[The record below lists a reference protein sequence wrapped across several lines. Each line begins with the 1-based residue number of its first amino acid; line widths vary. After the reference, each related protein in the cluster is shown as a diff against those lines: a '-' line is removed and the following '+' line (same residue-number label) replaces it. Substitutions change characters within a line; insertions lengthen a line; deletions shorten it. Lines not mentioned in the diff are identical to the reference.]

1 LPLCKIAIFDKVN
14 SFTKNYTLLLTFD
27 TMRGIKI
34 IFWVL
39 WRVWFYILM
48 TIPILLM
55 FPFLVL
61 SILTESGYPYF
72 FKMARIWAK
81 FILFGMGFYYKID
94 REQELDKDKS
104 YMLIA
109 NHTSMIDIM
118 LMLVTIRKP
127 FVFVGKKEL
136 VKIPIFGF
144 FYKRTCILVDR
155 SSSRSKHGVFDR
167 AQKRINQG
175 LSICIFPEGGVP
187 DDESTLLDHFK
198 DGAFRLAIEHQLPIV
213 PITFG
218 DNKERFSF
226 TFHSGSPGLMRVKV
240 HSFVETEGKILAD
253 KNNLK
258 DQCWKIIHKQLLA
271 FQKKKKA
278 FSPNLL

>member
-1 LPLCKIAIFDKVN
+1 
-14 SFTKNYTLLLTFD
+14 
-27 TMRGIKI
+27 MRGIKI
-34 IFWVL
+34 IFRAI
-39 WRVWFYILM
+39 WRVWFCVLM
-48 TIPILLM
+48 AIPILVM

-72 FKMARIWAK
+72 FKMARMWGK
-81 FILFGMGFYYKID
+81 FILFGMGFYYKIEK
-94 REQELDKDKS
+94 EQELEEGKS
-104 YMLIA
+104 YMFIA
-109 NHTSMIDIM
+109 NHTSMVDIM
-118 LMLVTIRKP
+118 LMLVTVRKP

-155 SSSRSKHGVFDR
+155 SNSRSKHGVFER
-167 AQKRINQG
+167 AHKRIHQG
-175 LSICIFPEGGVP
+175 LSICIFPEGGVS
-187 DDESTLLDHFK
+187 DDETILLDHFK

-226 TFHSGSPGLMRVKV
+226 TFLSGSPGLMRVKV
-240 HSFVETEGKILAD
+240 HSFVETERKTLAD

-258 DQCWKIIHKQLLA
+258 DQCWEIIHKQLQV
-271 FQKKKKA
+271 FRR
-278 FSPNLL
+278 